1 MFRIASF
8 AILVAI
14 FATSAISQDAANKI
28 TAEADRLQNSVKDNA
43 NSEIAKNI
51 SGFATDTKNAI
62 KVGRAYSALE
72 TLGRAFDLAGGMHIV
87 QEKEATA
94 GSSLPA
100 FESEW
105 GKVNLELTAVDEKA
119 KGRDWSKAP
128 AAIRALAEAAQGRT
142 LTLMEGGRGFATA
155 TKPSDGLF
163 YVGEARGEAEFSEV
177 LYKLGISRT
186 GAAVRLRSVLPEI
199 EALQEKTNAAF
210 QPPRSIDMHPRFIAL
225 NSTLKF
231 ARELDSARD
240 YAGALYMY
248 LEAVRHYG
256 MLEATAAESEKQTK
270 LRGALTEEL
279 NKNSSS
285 KNDDSILRIFLER
298 VSGYLNKAEGEAPN
312 ADEWK
317 ATQVV
322 LEQVIPAYH
331 AALKPAAPLQQRAGR
346 TATLTLVRWPYT

>member
-8 AILVAI
+8 AILVAL
-14 FATSAISQDAANKI
+14 FTTSAISQDAASKI
-28 TAEADRLQNSVKDNA
+28 TAQADRLQNSVKN
-43 NSEIAKNI
+43 NVNGEMAKNI
-51 SGFATDTKNAI
+51 AGFATDARAAVKA
-62 KVGRAYSALE
+62 GRTYSALE
-72 TLGRAFDLAGGMHIV
+72 TLGRAFDLAGGLHET

-105 GKVNLELTAVDEKA
+105 GKVNLELTALDEKA
-119 KGRDWSKAP
+119 RGRDWSKSP

-155 TKPSDGLF
+155 TKPADGLF
-163 YVGEARGEAEFSEV
+163 YVGEARGEAEFSEF

-210 QPPRSIDMHPRFIAL
+210 QPPRSIEMHSRFIAL

-231 ARELDSARD
+231 ARELDAARD

-256 MLEATAAESEKQTK
+256 MLAATAAESEKQAR
-270 LRGALTEEL
+270 LRSALSEEL
-279 NKNSSS
+279 NKNSAS

-298 VSGYLNKAEGEAPN
+298 VSGYLNKPEGAAPA

-322 LEQVIPAYH
+322 LEQVVPAYY